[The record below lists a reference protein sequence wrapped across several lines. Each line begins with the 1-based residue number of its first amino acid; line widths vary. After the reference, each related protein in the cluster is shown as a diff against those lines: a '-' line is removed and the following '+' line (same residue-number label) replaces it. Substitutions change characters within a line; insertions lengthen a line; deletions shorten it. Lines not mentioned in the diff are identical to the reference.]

1 MIVSITE
8 LFFQRLQRSYG
19 NRGFLGSD
27 ASRERTHAR
36 AAASGPFFSAPRNNV
51 LLSRDFSRLHQ
62 METLIARRLGQEP
75 TVWNNGWNKKKEKK
89 EKKKERRKGK
99 ERKEEK
105 RKKNS
110 IRLLRMEAG
119 TANKINISICHE
131 STKSYTNIAIKCI
144 FQPICSWKVGRKN
157 TRFETSET
165 LSGHE
170 NVTYRSGTRLAF
182 VANGKLTVLSQAF

>member
-27 ASRERTHAR
+27 ASREKTHAR

-51 LLSRDFSRLHQ
+51 LLSRHFSRLQQ
-62 METLIARRLGQEP
+62 METL
-75 TVWNNGWNKKKEKK
+75 TKKKGKK
-89 EKKKERRKGK
+89 EKKKERRK
-99 ERKEEK
+99 ERKGKKKKEQ
-105 RKKNS
+105 KNS
-110 IRLLRMEAG
+110 IRSLRIEAG
-119 TANKINISICHE
+119 TANKVSISICHE
-131 STKSYTNIAIKCI
+131 STKSYTIIAIKCI

>member
-1 MIVSITE
+1 MK
-8 LFFQRLQRSYG
+8 QK
-19 NRGFLGSD
+19 N
-27 ASRERTHAR
+27 
-36 AAASGPFFSAPRNNV
+36 
-51 LLSRDFSRLHQ
+51 
-62 METLIARRLGQEP
+62 
-75 TVWNNGWNKKKEKK
+75 K
-89 EKKKERRKGK
+89 EKKKKRKK
-99 ERKEEK
+99 EGRKEEK

-119 TANKINISICHE
+119 TANKVNISICHE

>member
-1 MIVSITE
+1 MIVTITE

-19 NRGFLGSD
+19 NR
-27 ASRERTHAR
+27 AIWRVTR

-75 TVWNNGWNKKKEKK
+75 TVWNNGWNKKKGKK
-89 EKKKERRKGK
+89 EKKKERRK
-99 ERKEEK
+99 ERKGKKKKE
-105 RKKNS
+105 KNS

-119 TANKINISICHE
+119 TANKVNISICHE

-144 FQPICSWKVGRKN
+144 FQPICSWKFGRKN

>member
-1 MIVSITE
+1 MGGT
-8 LFFQRLQRSYG
+8 
-19 NRGFLGSD
+19 
-27 ASRERTHAR
+27 
-36 AAASGPFFSAPRNNV
+36 
-51 LLSRDFSRLHQ
+51 
-62 METLIARRLGQEP
+62 
-75 TVWNNGWNKKKEKK
+75 KKQGKK
-89 EKKKERRKGK
+89 EKKKERRK
-99 ERKEEK
+99 ERKGKKKKE
-105 RKKNS
+105 KNS

-119 TANKINISICHE
+119 TANKVNISICHE
-131 STKSYTNIAIKCI
+131 STKSYTNIAMKCI

>member
-1 MIVSITE
+1 MK
-8 LFFQRLQRSYG
+8 Q
-19 NRGFLGSD
+19 
-27 ASRERTHAR
+27 
-36 AAASGPFFSAPRNNV
+36 
-51 LLSRDFSRLHQ
+51 
-62 METLIARRLGQEP
+62 
-75 TVWNNGWNKKKEKK
+75 KKKEKK
-89 EKKKERRKGK
+89 KKRKKEGRKGK
-99 ERKEEK
+99 ERRKK
-105 RKKNS
+105 KKNS

-119 TANKINISICHE
+119 TANKVNISICHE

>member
-51 LLSRDFSRLHQ
+51 LLSRHFSRLQQ
-62 METLIARRLGQEP
+62 METL
-75 TVWNNGWNKKKEKK
+75 TKKKRKK
-89 EKKKERRKGK
+89 RKKERKEEGK

-105 RKKNS
+105 RTKK
-110 IRLLRMEAG
+110 
-119 TANKINISICHE
+119 
-131 STKSYTNIAIKCI
+131 
-144 FQPICSWKVGRKN
+144 
-157 TRFETSET
+157 
-165 LSGHE
+165 
-170 NVTYRSGTRLAF
+170 
-182 VANGKLTVLSQAF
+182 